1 MKKEESKKL
10 QKKKRRNRRRL
21 FSLLVFILL
30 LIYLPALWNWLFS
43 ANVEIGVIKTAT
55 LELKAPL
62 RGVMV
67 RKEELLA
74 SPGDGIIIPAVQYG
88 DKVSAYQ
95 DIASYISTEMREMVN
110 QYSQM
115 RIEIL
120 RRAVTKFD
128 SASGSE
134 RQVWESAIEK
144 QIEKLSDLTNSGDLS
159 NLPTLREAIDEILEA
174 RALYMLESSNTQD
187 ILKNEKNEL
196 KQLENSINK
205 SMTQI
210 RAPYSGVI
218 SYYCDGQE
226 GTLLPEKRGEI
237 TAETID
243 TVISKEASSE
253 KWITPSEID
262 VSEGESFG
270 KLITNDEAWMVFYV
284 DSQEG
289 KPLSVEFEKLKLDEK
304 ELQMNVEIDG
314 FSERVP
320 VILESVAA
328 APGDKYLI
336 VARMNR
342 YIELTL
348 DKRGFTGNLVLQSIS
363 GMKVPYKSLTGQ
375 NKVDDTADIIIVE
388 MNKAV
393 YKRVRIVATQD
404 AYAIIENLENL
415 DAEKNVNV
423 YDVYVVNPKN
433 IEEGQVINE

>member
-1 MKKEESKKL
+1 MKKDESKNL

-21 FSLLVFILL
+21 FSLLVFVLL

-43 ANVEIGVIKTAT
+43 ANVEIGIIKTAT
-55 LELKAPL
+55 LELKVPL

-67 RKEELLA
+67 RKEQPLT
-74 SPGDGIIIPAVQYG
+74 SPGDGIIIPAAHYG

-95 DIASYISTEMREMVN
+95 DIASYISADKREMVN

-120 RRAVTKFD
+120 RRAVSKFD
-128 SASGSE
+128 SASGAE

-144 QIEKLSDLTNSGDLS
+144 QIEKLADLTNTGDLS
-159 NLPTLREAIDEILEA
+159 TLPDLRGALNEILEA
-174 RALYMLESSNTQD
+174 RALYMLESSDTQD
-187 ILKNEKNEL
+187 ILKNEKKEL
-196 KQLENSINK
+196 NQLENSINK
-205 SMTQI
+205 SVTQI
-210 RAPYSGVI
+210 RSPYSGVI
-218 SYYCDGQE
+218 SYYCDGRE
-226 GTLLPEKRGEI
+226 STLLPEARGEV
-237 TAETID
+237 TVETID
-243 TVISKEASSE
+243 AVISNEASSE

-284 DSQEG
+284 GYQDG
-289 KPLSVEFEKLKLDEK
+289 KSLSVEYEKLKLDQK

-320 VILESVAA
+320 VIIESVAA
-328 APGDKYLI
+328 APGEKYLI

-363 GMKVPYKSLTGQ
+363 GMKVPYKSLSGQ
-375 NKVDDTADIIIVE
+375 NNVDNTADIIIVE
-388 MNKAV
+388 MSKAV

-415 DAEKNVNV
+415 DTEKNVNI
-423 YDVYVVNPKN
+423 YDVYVVNPTN

>member
-1 MKKEESKKL
+1 
-10 QKKKRRNRRRL
+10 
-21 FSLLVFILL
+21 
-30 LIYLPALWNWLFS
+30 
-43 ANVEIGVIKTAT
+43 
-55 LELKAPL
+55 
-62 RGVMV
+62 
-67 RKEELLA
+67 
-74 SPGDGIIIPAVQYG
+74 
-88 DKVSAYQ
+88 
-95 DIASYISTEMREMVN
+95 
-110 QYSQM
+110 
-115 RIEIL
+115 
-120 RRAVTKFD
+120 
-128 SASGSE
+128 
-134 RQVWESAIEK
+134 
-144 QIEKLSDLTNSGDLS
+144 
-159 NLPTLREAIDEILEA
+159 
-174 RALYMLESSNTQD
+174 
-187 ILKNEKNEL
+187 
-196 KQLENSINK
+196 
-205 SMTQI
+205 
-210 RAPYSGVI
+210 
-218 SYYCDGQE
+218 
-226 GTLLPEKRGEI
+226 
-237 TAETID
+237 
-243 TVISKEASSE
+243 
-253 KWITPSEID
+253 
-262 VSEGESFG
+262 
-270 KLITNDEAWMVFYV
+270 MVFYV

>member
-95 DIASYISTEMREMVN
+95 GIASYISAEMREMVN

-159 NLPTLREAIDEILEA
+159 NLSTLRE
-174 RALYMLESSNTQD
+174 
-187 ILKNEKNEL
+187 
-196 KQLENSINK
+196 
-205 SMTQI
+205 
-210 RAPYSGVI
+210 P
-218 SYYCDGQE
+218 
-226 GTLLPEKRGEI
+226 
-237 TAETID
+237 
-243 TVISKEASSE
+243 
-253 KWITPSEID
+253 
-262 VSEGESFG
+262 
-270 KLITNDEAWMVFYV
+270 
-284 DSQEG
+284 
-289 KPLSVEFEKLKLDEK
+289 
-304 ELQMNVEIDG
+304 
-314 FSERVP
+314 
-320 VILESVAA
+320 
-328 APGDKYLI
+328 
-336 VARMNR
+336 
-342 YIELTL
+342 
-348 DKRGFTGNLVLQSIS
+348 
-363 GMKVPYKSLTGQ
+363 
-375 NKVDDTADIIIVE
+375 
-388 MNKAV
+388 
-393 YKRVRIVATQD
+393 
-404 AYAIIENLENL
+404 
-415 DAEKNVNV
+415 
-423 YDVYVVNPKN
+423 
-433 IEEGQVINE
+433 